1 MLPSIRKTGK
11 YELQNE
17 TDEQLIARALVAAN
31 AIVDKLQNR
40 VDFLEE
46 RVAVRE
52 QQIAEMNPK
61 VAYYDTI
68 LNSKGLTSTTT
79 IAKDYG
85 MSGREL
91 NKILN
96 LLGIQWK
103 QNKTWVLYQKYAE
116 QGYTSTKTETYQ
128 DSNGTYQI
136 AVNTYWTQ
144 KGRLLLYE
152 ALKDCG
158 VIPMIERQRKI
169 DARRLKNRG
178 NIDV

>member
-17 TDEQLIARALVAAN
+17 TDEQLIARALVATN

-85 MSGREL
+85 MSDREL
-91 NKILN
+91 NKILH
-96 LLGIQWK
+96 LIGISG
-103 QNKTWVLYQKYAE
+103 NKIRPGCFIRNMPNRATPA
-116 QGYTSTKTETYQ
+116 
-128 DSNGTYQI
+128 
-136 AVNTYWTQ
+136 
-144 KGRLLLYE
+144 
-152 ALKDCG
+152 
-158 VIPMIERQRKI
+158 PRQRHIK
-169 DARRLKNRG
+169 ARMELIRLR
-178 NIDV
+178 